1 MHRIIRRNLI
11 TNPDPDVNGPDG
23 GYPDGGYMRIDGAK
37 KPLGPEEGMGST
49 GCLAFVKEV
58 DPDSSAQT

>member
-1 MHRIIRRNLI
+1 MALMAD
-11 TNPDPDVNGPDG
+11 TLMADTC
-23 GYPDGGYMRIDGAK
+23 GYMRIDGAE